1 MPLAAIRSRIIN
13 LARQGKPTF
22 AKGRTRPAINILGR
36 TNMTATTS
44 ASTQASGSSSGGKS
58 VWAAVPLGPPD
69 AILGITEAFKADQDS
84 RKINLGVGAYRDNA
98 GESFVLESVRGAEA
112 RLGERFP
119 DKEYAG
125 IMGVPEFT
133 ELAAKLAF
141 GEDSAA
147 LKEGRVV
154 VSQSISGTGAL
165 RLGADFLSRFYTRED
180 LGRLVYLPTP
190 TWGNHQAIFRDAR
203 LEVRN
208 YRYFDKAT
216 NGLDLKGMLEDIRG
230 APKGSIILLHA
241 CAHNPTGVDPTME
254 EWKTIEEAIRAAGH
268 FVFFDMAYQGFAS
281 GDPDK
286 DAWAVRHFIQA
297 GHNPVVAQSF
307 AKNMGLYGERAGIVS
322 IFCRDTEERVR
333 VESQLKIVIR
343 PMYSSPP
350 IHGARLV
357 ATVLGDAQL
366 RGLWLGEVKKMA
378 DRIQAMRLALRQE
391 LEALGSKV
399 SWNHITDQIGMFCYT
414 GLKPEQVERMTKEYH
429 VYLTKDGRI
438 SIAGINSA
446 NVKYLAQAIHEV
458 TKG

>member
-1 MPLAAIRSRIIN
+1 MSLAAIRSRIIN
-13 LARQGKPTF
+13 LARQRQFTF
-22 AKGRTRPAINILGR
+22 ARGSTTPAIKILGR

-44 ASTQASGSSSGGKS
+44 VSSQASGSSVAGKS
-58 VWAAVPLGPPD
+58 VWAVVPLGPPD

-84 RKINLGVGAYRDNA
+84 RKVNLGVGAYRDNA
-98 GESFVLESVRGAEA
+98 GNPFVLESVKGAEA

-119 DKEYAG
+119 DKEYTG

-133 ELAAKLAF
+133 ALAAMLAF
-141 GEDSAA
+141 GEDSPA
-147 LKEGRVV
+147 LKARRVV
-154 VSQSISGTGAL
+154 VGQSISGTGAL
-165 RLGADFLSRFYTRED
+165 RLGADFLGRFYTHEG
-180 LGRLVYLPTP
+180 LSRLVYLPTP

-216 NGLDLKGMLEDIRG
+216 NGLDLKGMLEDLRG

-241 CAHNPTGVDPTME
+241 CAHNPTGVDPSIEQWRMIE
-254 EWKTIEEAIRAAGH
+254 DTIRTAGH

-281 GDPDK
+281 GDPDQ

-297 GHNPVVAQSF
+297 GHNPIVAQSF
-307 AKNMGLYGERAGIVS
+307 AKNMGLYGERAGAVS
-322 IFCRDTEERVR
+322 IFCQDAEEKAR

-366 RGLWLGEVKKMA
+366 KGLWLREVKMMA
-378 DRIQAMRLALRQE
+378 DRIQAMRLTLRQE

-414 GLKPEQVERMTKEYH
+414 GLKPEQVERLTKEYH

-458 TKG
+458 TKA